1 MKNIRLNNGYEI
13 PEIGLGTFRLTPDE
27 AEHAVEFALKSG
39 YRHID
44 TANVYMNE
52 KAVGRGIKK
61 SGVPREEIFLTSKVF
76 PGYFKKIPQVVQDT
90 LKRLDVEYLDL
101 FLLHQPYG
109 DIQKAWQ
116 DLEKEVEAGRIR
128 SIGVSNFSEKDIDK
142 LLTYAKIKPVLN
154 QVECH
159 PYHHQDALREHHQKL
174 GIEIEAWYPL
184 GSMNKDLMNEPLWEE
199 LSKKYNKSKVQIILR
214 WHLQKGNIL
223 IPGTRKEDHILANK
237 DIYDFELTQEEMD
250 LIAQMDKGKKFLGW
264 PHFLGK
270 ILIPML
276 RFNFDKQK

>member
-1 MKNIRLNNGYEI
+1 MKSIILNDGHSI
-13 PEIGLGTFRLTPDE
+13 PELGLGTFRLTPDE
-27 AEHAVEFALKSG
+27 TENAVCFALKNG

-76 PGYFKKIPQVVQDT
+76 PGYYKEIHKVVDAT
-90 LKRLDVEYLDL
+90 LKRLDVDYLDL

-109 DIQKAWQ
+109 DIKTAWQ

-128 SIGVSNFSEKDIDK
+128 SIGVSNFSKKDIDK
-142 LLTYAKIKPVLN
+142 LLSYAKIKPVLN

-159 PYHHQDALREHHQKL
+159 PYNNQDDLRKHHKAL

-184 GSMNKDLMNEPLWEE
+184 GHMNKQLMNEPLWDK
-199 LSKKYNKSKVQIILR
+199 LASKYNKSKVQIILR

-223 IPGTRKEDHILANK
+223 IPGTRKEDHILANQ
-237 DIYDFELTQEEMD
+237 DIYDFELNSEEMN
-250 LIAQMDKGKKFLGW
+250 LIAKMNKGKKFLGL
-264 PHFLGK
+264 PRLLGK
-270 ILIPML
+270 LFVPRVKIN
-276 RFNFDKQK
+276 FNIQK